1 MLNIE
6 ELRKGFNSILDSL
19 TDKDIS
25 EWLTFAEERE
35 RDERLK
41 KGQKVFIKL
50 NEFNVVKQSNDKQE
64 LIDVEA
70 HSNNIN
76 YPTAA

>member
-6 ELRKGFNSILDSL
+6 ELREGFNSILDSL
-19 TDKDIS
+19 SDKDIS

-41 KGQKVFIKL
+41 RGQKVFIKL
-50 NEFNVVKQSNDKQE
+50 NEFNVVKQSNDEQE
-64 LIDVEA
+64 LIDVEK

-76 YPTAA
+76 FPIAA

>member
-19 TDKDIS
+19 SDKDIS

-64 LIDVEA
+64 LIDVEK

-76 YPTAA
+76 FPTAA